1 MDDVPKGVDVK
12 QPMAETFKPFPV
24 CWFETT
30 PATFGGYLPEAL
42 AKGAYKV
49 APPPLVVNRNGLEGI
64 QEGIDLMRAVS
75 EKGLEGIK
83 EAIECLKDGT
93 KEDKISAIKLVV
105 ERP

>member
-1 MDDVPKGVDVK
+1 MPKGVDVK
-12 QPMAETFKPFPV
+12 QPTAENFIPFPD

-30 PATFGGYLPEAL
+30 LATFGGYLPEAL

-49 APPPLVVNRNGLEGI
+49 APSPLVVNRKGLEGI
-64 QEGIDLMRAVS
+64 QEAIDLMRVVS
-75 EKGLEGIK
+75 EKGQEGIK
-83 EAIECLKDGT
+83 ETIDRMKEGM